1 MATGFVEWWD
11 TYVSIG
17 GGFSVGAILAAA
29 IFVLSVLVVL
39 ACRRWTSLR
48 VSESRRGD
56 AESLTESLMYM

>member
-11 TYVSIG
+11 TYVLIG